1 MQHLGDAP
9 GEALEL
15 GGKLFN
21 LERARP
27 EYIFLFFAVLA
38 GLTLLVMVTPFAGGN
53 ERMNY
58 QRAVL
63 IADGHVQIAPAAM
76 PGGIQQMLELTDKL
90 LPEGTEAP
98 YRFTPEQGAQLRS
111 IRLERER
118 PAIVPPNAIAV
129 LHPIAYLPQVPVMA
143 AGMRLDLSPLTLF
156 WLGRVAGLA
165 VGVVLTFWAIRIA
178 PRNRYLLAAVA
189 LMPQMLFSRTTLD
202 ADQLTNG
209 VAFLFLSLLMRELV
223 EEGPMRARRL
233 VALAATAFVF
243 AQAKSAYLLLPLLAL
258 AIPAE
263 RFASRRHRVFAM
275 ALIMLP
281 GLIGSVAW
289 MLTLRNGYFA
299 HAAYQTWSG
308 VVVPDRQVQ
317 AVLSSPLGYVEVLL
331 RTVFTTAFIPKAIFD
346 FLGAFGPPV
355 SVPLWFD
362 LAIINLFVAL
372 LVAEPQIAGGPLDRL
387 PVRLAAGGLSLV
399 SVVIILTLLY
409 VQWTRVGAP
418 LIDGFNGRYLYPLA
432 PLAVLM
438 VRGKGEPLFRF
449 SAAHWLCVA
458 GVLSLGATLWVT
470 AQTY

>member
-1 MQHLGDAP
+1 MG
-9 GEALEL
+9 GE
-15 GGKLFN
+15 LFK

-27 EYIFLFFAVLA
+27 EYIFLFFAMLA
-38 GLTLLVMVTPFAGGN
+38 GLALLVMITPFAGGN

-63 IADGHVQIAPAAM
+63 IAGGHVQIAPAAL
-76 PGGIQQMLELTDKL
+76 PGGIQQILELTDKL
-90 LPEGTEAP
+90 LPEGTATRF
-98 YRFTPEQGAQLRS
+98 RFTPEQDQQLRS
-111 IRLERER
+111 IRLERDR
-118 PAIVPPNAIAV
+118 PAVVPPNAIAV
-129 LHPIAYLPQVPVMA
+129 LHPVAYLPQVPAMA
-143 AGMRLDLSPLTLF
+143 AGMQLDLSPLQLF
-156 WLGRVAGLA
+156 WLGRAAGLA
-165 VGVVLTFWAIRIA
+165 VGIMLTFWAIRVA

-209 VAFLFLSLLMRELV
+209 LAFLFLALLMREIV
-223 EEGPMRARRL
+223 EEGRIPARRIA
-233 VALAATAFVF
+233 ALAITAFLF

-263 RFASRRHRVFAM
+263 RFESARQRTGAM
-275 ALIMLP
+275 VLIMLP
-281 GLIGSVAW
+281 GLIGSLAW
-289 MLTLRNGYFA
+289 MLILRHGYFA
-299 HAAYQTWSG
+299 EAAYQTWSG
-308 VVVPDRQVQ
+308 IVVPDRQVQ
-317 AVLSSPLGYVEVLL
+317 AVLSSPLDYVAVLL

-372 LVAEPQIAGGPLDRL
+372 LVAEPQVAGGKLDRAPL
-387 PVRLAAGGLSLV
+387 RLAAAGLSLV

-418 LIDGFNGRYLYPLA
+418 VIDGFNGRYLYPLA

-438 VRGKGEPLFRF
+438 ARGRGEPLLRL

-458 GVLSLGATLWVT
+458 GVLSVGATLWTT

>member
-1 MQHLGDAP
+1 MG
-9 GEALEL
+9 GE
-15 GGKLFN
+15 LFK

-38 GLTLLVMVTPFAGGN
+38 GLALLVMITPFAGGN

-63 IADGHVQIAPAAM
+63 IAGGHVQIAPAPM
-76 PGGIQQMLELTDKL
+76 PGGIQQILELTDKL
-90 LPEGTEAP
+90 LPEGTATRF
-98 YRFTPEQGAQLRS
+98 RFTPAQNQQLRS
-111 IRLERER
+111 IRLERDR
-118 PAIVPPNAIAV
+118 PAVVPPNAIAV
-129 LHPIAYLPQVPVMA
+129 LHPVAYLPQVPAMA
-143 AGMRLDLSPLTLF
+143 AGMQLDLSPLQLF
-156 WLGRVAGLA
+156 WVGRAAGLA
-165 VGVVLTFWAIRIA
+165 VGIMLTFWAIRVA

-209 VAFLFLSLLMRELV
+209 LAFLFLALLMREIV
-223 EEGPMRARRL
+223 EEGRIPARRIA
-233 VALAATAFVF
+233 ALAITAFLF

-258 AIPAE
+258 AIPPE
-263 RFASRRHRVFAM
+263 RFESARQRTGAM
-275 ALIMLP
+275 VLIMLP
-281 GLIGSVAW
+281 GLIGSLAW
-289 MLTLRNGYFA
+289 MLILRHGYFA
-299 HAAYQTWSG
+299 EAAYQTWSG
-308 VVVPDRQVQ
+308 IVVPDRQVQ
-317 AVLSSPLGYVEVLL
+317 AVLSSPLDYVAVLL
-331 RTVFTTAFIPKAIFD
+331 RTVFTTAFIPKVIFD

-372 LVAEPQIAGGPLDRL
+372 LVAEPQVAGGKLDRAPL
-387 PVRLAAGGLSLV
+387 RLAAAGLSLV

-418 LIDGFNGRYLYPLA
+418 VIDGFNGRYLYPLA

-438 VRGKGEPLFRF
+438 VRGRGAPLFRL

-458 GVLSLGATLWVT
+458 GVLSVGATLWTT